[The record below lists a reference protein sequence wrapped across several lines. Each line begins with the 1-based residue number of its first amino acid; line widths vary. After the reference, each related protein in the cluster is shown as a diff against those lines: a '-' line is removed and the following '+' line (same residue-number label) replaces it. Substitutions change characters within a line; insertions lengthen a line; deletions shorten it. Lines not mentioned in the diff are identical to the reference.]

1 VAKTQ
6 LISVLPEKYRKDQNI
21 FTKATIIFAIIWL
34 IINFLFVIFE
44 TDASLVMGFLGSAV
58 AYFFTY
64 LIPITI
70 IWKFG
75 KTIYIKKEQ

>member
-1 VAKTQ
+1 
-6 LISVLPEKYRKDQNI
+6 
-21 FTKATIIFAIIWL
+21 
-34 IINFLFVIFE
+34 
-44 TDASLVMGFLGSAV
+44 MGFLGSAV